1 MAVLAV
7 LAVWLTPLILI
18 YFVCEA
24 VVELAD
30 KLPNLPRPGG
40 WPRRPFKPG
49 KILPKKNQQPNARG
63 ERIAPSA
70 LKPPDWLAG

>member
-1 MAVLAV
+1 MKLFLARVRWCLHMAV

-18 YFVCEA
+18 YLVCEA

-40 WPRRPFKPG
+40 WPRKSFKPG
-49 KILPKKNQQPNARG
+49 KILPKKPTA
-63 ERIAPSA
+63 
-70 LKPPDWLAG
+70 